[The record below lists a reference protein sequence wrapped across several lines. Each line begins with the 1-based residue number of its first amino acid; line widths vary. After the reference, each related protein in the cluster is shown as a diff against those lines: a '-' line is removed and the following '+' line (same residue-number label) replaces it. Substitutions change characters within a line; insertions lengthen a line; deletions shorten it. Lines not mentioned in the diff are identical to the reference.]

1 MRKIRSAVLA
11 ALAFLGLAFG
21 SLVGCG
27 NIVAYA
33 KYANAD
39 AYAAGS
45 VNISAEGVDRV
56 EIDWVAGSIEVEQ
69 TAAPMI
75 LLEEAESIEKDSMKM
90 HYYLDGNVLRVKYCQ
105 AGYRGRIDTREKN
118 LRVEI
123 PAGLSLKV
131 DSVSAGLTVGVLEC
145 NNLSIET
152 TSGNLTAERIS
163 CAKADLETT
172 SGDLSIGELRADELS
187 VESTSGKVSVTR
199 LFASSLEAETT
210 SGALTLGI
218 YKAVRGEMES
228 VSGNIVLT
236 LAEGLGAELLL
247 DTVSG
252 SFTSDKKYDK
262 QKGGKY
268 LVYGADGVSTECE
281 LGVETT
287 SGKVQIL

>member
-1 MRKIRSAVLA
+1 MKKICSRLIAICSFFSLVL
-11 ALAFLGLAFG
+11 G
-21 SLVGCG
+21 SLAGCG
-27 NIVAYA
+27 NIVTYA

-39 AYAAGS
+39 AYEVGS
-45 VNISAEGVDRV
+45 AHISADGIEKV

-69 TAAPMI
+69 TASPTI
-75 LLEEAESIEKDSMKM
+75 LLEEAESIEKDSMKL

-105 AGYRGRIDTREKN
+105 AGYRGKIDTREKN

-123 PAGLSLKV
+123 PAGLSLEV
-131 DSVSAGLTVGVLEC
+131 DCVSAGLTIGVLEC
-145 NNLSIET
+145 KNLSIET

-172 SGDLSIGELRADELS
+172 SGALDVGELRADALS
-187 VESTSGKVSVTR
+187 VESTSGKISVTR
-199 LFASSLEAETT
+199 LFVSSLDAETT
-210 SGALTLGI
+210 GGALAFGI
-218 YKAVRGEMES
+218 YKALSGEIES

-236 LAEGLGAELLL
+236 LAEGLGAEVLL

-252 SFTSDKKYDK
+252 GFTCEKKYDK

-268 LVYGADGVSTECE
+268 LVYGVDGVSTECK

-287 SGKVQIL
+287 SGNIRIL